1 MLANENSKNLDYDIV
16 IIGAG
21 PAGITLSLQFNKTDL
36 KVALVESGERYYSE
50 NSQQYYKGSVEGD
63 FPRDLDEARLSMFG
77 GTTGHWG
84 GSCRS
89 LDQHDF
95 LKWPIKKKI

>member
-63 FPRDLDEARLSMFG
+63 FPR
-77 GTTGHWG
+77 
-84 GSCRS
+84 
-89 LDQHDF
+89 
-95 LKWPIKKKI
+95 I

>member
-1 MLANENSKNLDYDIV
+1 M
-16 IIGAG
+16 
-21 PAGITLSLQFNKTDL
+21 
-36 KVALVESGERYYSE
+36 VESGERYYSE

-84 GSCRS
+84 GSCRN
-89 LDQHDF
+89 LDKHDF
-95 LKWPIKKKI
+95 LKKRNTASKTAGFKIFLKDFYGKNDNRRSFCKSFTNAWY